1 MKTISLIGIIIIF
14 PGILSAQ
21 NEDLHGHEYED
32 IIESVLSVLEDDSRV
47 EEIQEN
53 FTFLLNNPVNI
64 NRAEK
69 EDFNVFFFLSQPQV
83 DSLIAYRTRYGNFLS
98 TSEVYYVNGFNDYSA
113 GLLIPFLTTGII
125 HTDKTRGI
133 KSIFGSSDK
142 SLLIRFSRQFEK
154 PEGYNRQVMGR
165 EGYLGNPDQILVR
178 LKLNAP
184 SEMSAG
190 FTAEKDKGEPLI
202 WSPSMDFFGADH
214 YSGHFALFNRG
225 KLKNFMLGDYKI
237 SHGQG
242 LVLGNSFYLGKT
254 SETIATVRNKTNGL
268 RPYSGTGESGFF
280 RGGAAEFQLGKF
292 SFGGLISLKKPDSR
306 IETLDVNDERI
317 DVIRGFIT
325 TGLHRTRREINNRMN
340 SQELTSGCFTRI
352 RNKKQNFSVG
362 TACIYTH
369 FDKMYREKPT
379 YYNQFD
385 FSGREYFAAGIDYNY
400 YHRKINIFSEFAYAF
415 PGGIGF
421 AQGIIGNLS
430 KNIETSLHLRHFSRR
445 FYSMYGNPFRETG
458 TGGGESGIYWGLKIL
473 PYKSL
478 VFQVYSDVYNI
489 SWLRY
494 NLKSPTQ
501 GAEQF
506 ARFQAN
512 PTRAIEFYFQFLRK
526 ISGERISV
534 STGGIDSIGIGIRSQ
549 YRFQFS
555 WVGNAWQFRSR
566 FQYSNFSFNGASTG
580 GMAIYQEAGWKAG
593 DLSIHGR
600 ITWFNADDH
609 ANRQYIF
616 EKGALYDFQVSQFSG
631 RGFRAY
637 ILLNSKISRHFH
649 CWIKAGGTVY
659 PGADE
664 TGTGLEKIN
673 MNRRTELLVQ
683 AEYKF

>member
-1 MKTISLIGIIIIF
+1 MFYIGIYILF

-21 NEDLHGHEYED
+21 DGDLQGHEYED
-32 IIESVLSVLEDDSRV
+32 VIESVLSVLEDDSRV
-47 EEIQEN
+47 DEIQEN

-64 NRAEK
+64 NRAER
-69 EDFNVFFFLSQPQV
+69 EDFNVFFFLSQSQI
-83 DSLIAYRTRYGNFLS
+83 DSLIAYRIKYGHFLS
-98 TSEVYYVNGFNDYSA
+98 ISEVYYVNGFNDYSA
-113 GLLIPFLTTGII
+113 GLLIPFLTTGNINAG
-125 HTDKTRGI
+125 KTRGI
-133 KSIFGSSDK
+133 KSMIGSSDK
-142 SLLIRFSRQFEK
+142 SLLIRYSRQFEK
-154 PEGYNRQVMGR
+154 PEGYKKQDIGR
-165 EGYLGNPDQILVR
+165 EGYLGNPDQYLVR

-190 FTAEKDKGEPLI
+190 LTAEKDKGEPLI
-202 WSPSMDFFGADH
+202 WSPSMDYFGADH
-214 YSGHFALFNRG
+214 YSGHLALFDRG
-225 KLKNFMLGDYKI
+225 KIKNIMLGDYKI

-254 SETIATVRNKTNGL
+254 SETIASVRNKTNGL

-280 RGGAAEFQLGKF
+280 RGGAVEFQLGKI

-306 IETLDVNDERI
+306 IESIEVNNERI

-325 TGLHRTRREINNRMN
+325 TGLHRTRGEINNRMN
-340 SQELTSGCFTRI
+340 SLEITSGCFTRV
-352 RNKKQNFSVG
+352 RNKTHNFSVG
-362 TACIYTH
+362 TACIYSH

-385 FSGREYFAAGIDYNY
+385 FSGREYFASGIDYNY
-400 YHRKINIFSEFAYAF
+400 YHRKFNIFGEFAYAF

-445 FYSMYGNPFRETG
+445 FHSLYGNPFREAG
-458 TGGGESGIYWGLKIL
+458 TGSGESGIYWGLKIL

-478 VFQVYSDVYNI
+478 VFQLYADIYNI

-494 NLKSPTQ
+494 NLKSPSQ

-506 ARFQAN
+506 VKLQAN
-512 PTRAIEFYFQFLRK
+512 PSRAIELYFQYLRK
-526 ISGERISV
+526 ISGETV
-534 STGGIDSIGIGIRSQ
+534 SASTSGIDPVGTGIRNQ

-555 WVGNAWQFRSR
+555 WAGDAWQFRSR
-566 FQYSNFSFNGASTG
+566 LQYSNYGFDGASTG
-580 GMAIYQEAGWKAG
+580 GMAIFQEAVWKIR

-600 ITWFNADDH
+600 ITWFNTEDH

-616 EKGALYDFQVSQFSG
+616 EQGALYDFQVAQFSG

-637 ILLNSKISRHFH
+637 ILLNSKISRRFH
-649 CWIKAGGTVY
+649 CWIKAGRTVY
-659 PGADE
+659 PAADE

-673 MNRRTELLVQ
+673 MNRRTELIVQ